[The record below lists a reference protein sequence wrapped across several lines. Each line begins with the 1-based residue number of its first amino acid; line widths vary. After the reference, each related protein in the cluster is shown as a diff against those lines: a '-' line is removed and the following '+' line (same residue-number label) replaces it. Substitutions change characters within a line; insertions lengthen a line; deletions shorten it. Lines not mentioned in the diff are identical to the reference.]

1 MKYWKLWAVSAL
13 LAVVL
18 LGGAV
23 VGVRHTYR
31 VNLVHL
37 EEGWGLSY
45 CTFRINPAGS
55 FCDGLIHCV
64 ELGPVSV
71 TWERRLRSLE
81 AGAIWGK

>member
-23 VGVRHTYR
+23 VGVRQTYR

-37 EEGWGLSY
+37 DEGWGFSY
-45 CTFRINPAGS
+45 CTFRINPAAQPTS
-55 FCDGLIHCV
+55 PIAPDLV
-64 ELGPVSV
+64 RV
-71 TWERRLRSLE
+71 
-81 AGAIWGK
+81 